1 MDDCYQVNMRW
12 NLTFRFG
19 SPFIEGLTLESLLK
33 PAPEWAALHP
43 QSIYIPPQMG
53 THYCMKQPSLSSG
66 VLTVRWNWNL
76 CPWHIYSLF
85 LVLTFGATQSKF
97 DPLFT

>member
-43 QSIYIPPQMG
+43 QPIYIPPRMG
-53 THYCMKQPSLSSG
+53 NSL
-66 VLTVRWNWNL
+66 LHETAQFIFRCLN
-76 CPWHIYSLF
+76 C
-85 LVLTFGATQSKF
+85 
-97 DPLFT
+97 